1 MPDKM
6 PDRKSEYIYMYMS
19 DRKADRSQN
28 KKPGWGSLEAKQ
40 FCYKWNITISNDF
53 VFFMAQID
61 RV

>member
-1 MPDKM
+1 
-6 PDRKSEYIYMYMS
+6 MYMS

-28 KKPGWGSLEAKQ
+28 KKPGWGSLEDKQ